1 MYDKIHY
8 FDKKNYLIQSAEV
21 EKEIKD
27 LFKTI
32 QSRVS
37 NFSKS
42 HRRVADY
49 ILSHY
54 QRTAFMTASQLAK
67 TLGLSE
73 PTVVRF
79 AQSLGYSGYAGF
91 LRDLEEIIHSELTAT
106 DRFKLSVH
114 AGRKKLLGPQ
124 EVISKEIENLKHL
137 LESFPTIEF
146 FKVVKEIQIAPNI
159 FIIGLRGSTHLV
171 QYFGYFL
178 RKVKRPVRI
187 LTTGSTTDFDELMDV
202 NSHTLVISIAFPRY
216 PKMTVDLTQYAGQ
229 RGAKIVAITDTL
241 LSPIAKLS
249 DISLL
254 IPIGLITLFDSYSAP
269 LCLINVLVTE
279 VGRRNT
285 RRTKQLL
292 DEFEQL
298 AKEKSIFH
306 MD

>member
-1 MYDKIHY
+1 MYKKIHY
-8 FDKKNYLIQSAEV
+8 FGIENYLIQNTKV
-21 EKEIKD
+21 EIKVKD

-37 NFSKS
+37 NLSKS

-54 QRTAFMTASQLAK
+54 QRAAFMTASQLAK

-79 AQSLGYSGYAGF
+79 AQSLGYSGYAEF

-106 DRFKLSVH
+106 DRLKLSVH
-114 AGRKKLLGPQ
+114 AGRKRLPRPQ
-124 EVISKEIENLKHL
+124 EVISKEIENLRHL

-146 FKVVKEIQIAPNI
+146 FKVVKEIQIAQNI
-159 FIIGLRGSTHLV
+159 FIIGLRGSTHLA

-187 LTTGSTTDFDELMDV
+187 LTTGSTTDFDELMDI

-216 PKMTVDLTQYAGQ
+216 PKMTVDLTQYAQ
-229 RGAKIVAITDTL
+229 QKGAKIVAITDNL

-298 AKEKSIFH
+298 AKEKYIFQT
-306 MD
+306 D

>member
-8 FDKKNYLIQSAEV
+8 CDEKNYLIQSAEV
-21 EKEIKD
+21 GTEVKD

-37 NFSKS
+37 HLSKS

-49 ILSHY
+49 IHSHY
-54 QRTAFMTASQLAK
+54 QRAAFMTASQLAK

-79 AQSLGYSGYAGF
+79 AQSLGYSGYSEF
-91 LRDLEEIIHSELTAT
+91 LKDLEEIIHSELTAT

-114 AGRKKLLGPQ
+114 SRRKRLSGPQ
-124 EVISKEIENLKHL
+124 EVISKEIENLRHL

-146 FKVVKEIQIAPNI
+146 FKVVKEIQIAQNT
-159 FIIGLRGSTHLV
+159 FIIGLRGSTHLA

-187 LTTGSTTDFDELMDV
+187 LTTGSTIDFDELMDV

-216 PKMTVDLTQYAGQ
+216 PKMTVDLTEYARQ
-229 RGAKIVAITDTL
+229 RGAKIIVITDTL
-241 LSPIAKLS
+241 FSPIAKLS

-279 VGRRNT
+279 VSRRNT

>member
-1 MYDKIHY
+1 VEI
-8 FDKKNYLIQSAEV
+8 EV
-21 EKEIKD
+21 KD
-27 LFKTI
+27 LFKKI
-32 QSRVS
+32 QSRLS
-37 NFSKS
+37 NLSKS
-42 HRRVADY
+42 QRRVADY
-49 ILSHY
+49 TLSHY
-54 QRTAFMTASQLAK
+54 QRAAFMTASKLAK

-73 PTVVRF
+73 PTVIRF
-79 AQSLGYSGYAGF
+79 AQSLGYSGYAEF
-91 LRDLEEIIHSELTAT
+91 IRDLEEIIHSELTGT

-114 AGRKKLLGPQ
+114 AGRKKLPGPQ

-146 FKVVKEIQIAPNI
+146 FKVVKEIQPAQNI
-159 FIIGLRGSTHLV
+159 FIIGLRGSTHLA

-216 PKMTVDLTQYAGQ
+216 PKMTVDLTQYAQQ
-229 RGAKIVAITDTL
+229 RGAKIIAITDTL

-306 MD
+306 AD

>member
-1 MYDKIHY
+1 
-8 FDKKNYLIQSAEV
+8 
-21 EKEIKD
+21 
-27 LFKTI
+27 
-32 QSRVS
+32 
-37 NFSKS
+37 
-42 HRRVADY
+42 
-49 ILSHY
+49 
-54 QRTAFMTASQLAK
+54 MTASQLAK

-79 AQSLGYSGYAGF
+79 TQSLGYSGYTGF
-91 LRDLEEIIHSELTAT
+91 IRDLKEIIHSELTAT
-106 DRFKLSVH
+106 DRFKLSLG
-114 AGRKKLLGPQ
+114 AGRKRLQGAQ

-146 FKVVKEIQIAPNI
+146 SKVVKEIQTAQNI
-159 FIIGLRGSTHLV
+159 FIIGLRGSTHLA
-171 QYFGYFL
+171 QYFAYFL
-178 RKVKRPVRI
+178 KKVKRPVRI
-187 LTTGSTTDFDELMDV
+187 LTSGSNTDFDELMDV

-216 PKMTVDLTQYAGQ
+216 PKMTVDLTQYARQ
-229 RGAKIVAITDTL
+229 RGAKIVAITDTI

-254 IPIGLITLFDSYSAP
+254 VPIGLITIFDSYSAP

-285 RRTKQLL
+285 IRTKQLL

-306 MD
+306 SD

>member
-1 MYDKIHY
+1 
-8 FDKKNYLIQSAEV
+8 V
-21 EKEIKD
+21 EKKVKN
-27 LFKTI
+27 LFNTI
-32 QSRVS
+32 QSRAS

-42 HRRVADY
+42 QRRVADY

-79 AQSLGYSGYAGF
+79 AQSLGYSGYTGF
-91 LRDLEEIIHSELTAT
+91 IRDLKEIIHTELTAT
-106 DRFKLSVH
+106 DRFKLSVG
-114 AGRKKLLGPQ
+114 AGRKRLQGPQ
-124 EVISKEIENLKHL
+124 EVISKEIENLKRL

-146 FKVVKEIQIAPNI
+146 SKVVKEIQTAQNI
-159 FIIGLRGSTHLV
+159 FIIGLRGSTHLA
-171 QYFGYFL
+171 QYFAYFL

-187 LTTGSTTDFDELMDV
+187 LTSGSNTDFDELMDV

-216 PKMTVDLTQYAGQ
+216 PKMTVDLTQYARQ
-229 RGAKIVAITDTL
+229 RGAKIVAITDTI

-254 IPIGLITLFDSYSAP
+254 VPIGLITIFDSYSAP

-285 RRTKQLL
+285 IRTKQLL

-306 MD
+306 SD